1 MGVQQEKG
9 RQFAHY
15 RGAYQSWAEI
25 TIIRILL
32 EVRWIAEVHAFGR
45 FFKVGV
51 EGQQWQMPGL
61 RAQDKPRHKG
71 SAAAHARV
79 ARSCRCPMTIE
90 AAVQFLQECCSTP
103 REKQAGEG

>member
-71 SAAAHARV
+71 SAAAHVVPSKGKAGWRGL
-79 ARSCRCPMTIE
+79 
-90 AAVQFLQECCSTP
+90 AAWSSLWT
-103 REKQAGEG
+103 